1 MLSELVRQLLGGY
14 QLLGASF
21 PIQMLFSV
29 SLPLISETNVN
40 MIRIW
45 KGGEKSKHF
54 GSLRSR

>member
-1 MLSELVRQLLGGY
+1 MLSELVRQMLGGY
-14 QLLGASF
+14 QLLSASF

-45 KGGEKSKHF
+45 KEGGKVSILEA
-54 GSLRSR
+54 